1 MQIEMGMKNLRSSLA
16 TAAIESGLVFIM
28 QKFATKSQMI
38 ENCQRRWTP
47 SGKVRIE

>member
-16 TAAIESGLVFIM
+16 TTAIESGLVFIM

-38 ENCQRRWTP
+38 ENCQRR
-47 SGKVRIE
+47 